1 MLARFLFVL
10 AAPLLLTG
18 CLISPGKFASTL
30 DLNDDGTF
38 AFTYEGEIF
47 FMGLSQLA
55 QMGNAAEEFEAEE
68 CYNEETFE
76 DRECTEEELAQQR
89 AEWDSGAE
97 QRAAEAKKE
106 AEDMA
111 AMMGGIDPSDPE
123 AAEELRQLLLRHRG
137 WNRVE
142 SKGNGVYDV
151 SYSVTGQLGHDFMF
165 PTIEGF
171 PPTNPFVQIVLR
183 DENTVR
189 VNAPGF
195 AAEDGSNPMGAMM
208 GGMTGLAGLAALGD
222 EDAAKEMGEIP
233 SLEGTFTIRT
243 TGEILANNTDEG
255 ASRDGNARVL
265 SWDVD
270 AATPSAPT
278 ALVRF
283 D

>member
-1 MLARFLFVL
+1 MFARFLFVM

-30 DLNDDGTF
+30 ELNENGTF

-55 QMGNAAEEFEAEE
+55 QMGSAAEEFEAEE
-68 CYNEETFE
+68 CYDEESFE
-76 DRECTEEELAQQR
+76 SRECSEEELAQQR
-89 AEWDSGAE
+89 ADWDAGAE
-97 QRAAEAKKE
+97 ERAAQAKKE

-123 AAEELRQLLLRHRG
+123 AAEELRKLLLRHRG
-137 WNRVE
+137 WDRVE
-142 SKGNGVYDV
+142 FKGNGIYDV
-151 SYSVTGQLGHDFMF
+151 SYAVSGRLGHDFMF

-171 PPTNPFVQIVLR
+171 PTTNPFVQIVLR
-183 DENTVR
+183 NENTVR

-195 AAEDGSNPMGAMM
+195 AAEDGSNPMGTMM
-208 GGMTGLAGLAALGD
+208 GGMAGLGSLAALGD
-222 EDAAKEMGEIP
+222 EDASEEIGKIP
-233 SLEGTFTIRT
+233 SMEGTFTIRT
-243 TGEILANNTDEG
+243 AGEILANNTDEG
-255 ASRDGNARVL
+255 AARDGNTRVL
-265 SWDVD
+265 AWDVD
-270 AATPSAPT
+270 SGTQSAPT

>member
-1 MLARFLFVL
+1 MFARFLFVL

-47 FMGLSQLA
+47 FLGLSQLA
-55 QMGNAAEEFEAEE
+55 QMGNAAEQFEAEE
-68 CYNEETFE
+68 CYDEDTFE
-76 DRECTEEELAQQR
+76 QRECTADEIAAQR
-89 AEWDSGAE
+89 AEWDAGAE
-97 QRAAEAKKE
+97 ERAAKARKD
-106 AEDMA
+106 AEEMA

-123 AAEELRQLLLRHRG
+123 ATEKLRKLLLRHRG

-142 SKGNGVYDV
+142 IKGNGVYDV
-151 SYSVTGQLGHDFMF
+151 SYAVSGQLGHDFMF

-171 PPTNPFVQIVLR
+171 PATKPFVQIVLR

-195 AAEDGSNPMGAMM
+195 AADDGSNPMGAMM
-208 GGMTGLAGLAALGD
+208 GGMAGLGGLAAMAN
-222 EDAAKEMGEIP
+222 EDADKLPDLPVMA
-233 SLEGTFTIRT
+233 GTFTIRT

-255 ASRDGNARVL
+255 ASSTGDTRVL

-270 AATPSAPT
+270 AGTSSAPT

-283 D
+283 N